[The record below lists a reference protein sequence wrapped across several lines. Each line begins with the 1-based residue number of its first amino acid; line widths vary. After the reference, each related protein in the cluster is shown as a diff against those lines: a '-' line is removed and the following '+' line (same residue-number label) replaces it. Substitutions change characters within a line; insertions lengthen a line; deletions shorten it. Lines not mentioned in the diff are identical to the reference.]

1 VRGLGRAVFAAVL
14 LMIAGT
20 LNVIYGFAAISD
32 ADFFTH
38 NGTQYVF
45 WSLHTWGWVT
55 LIVGMIQLTG
65 GFSLAAG
72 RAYGVIVGIVAAS
85 LGALSALLAVGG
97 ANPFWNLGIFALCV
111 VVLHGIIVYGEGD
124 RAKA

>member
-20 LNVIYGFAAISD
+20 FNVIYGFAAISD

-55 LIVGMIQLTG
+55 LIVGVIQLTG

-72 RAYGVIVGIVAAS
+72 RAYGMIVGIVAAS